1 MIAPLLVGVAHG
13 LDLVTFMLALTLTP
27 ITIDGEWNVL
37 ARMAYASAGLAGVV
51 LLKAS
56 GTVALALIVHMRRWA
71 LLPATVP
78 GIIGATVNLLAIAI
92 VTR

>member
-1 MIAPLLVGVAHG
+1 MIRPLLVGVAHG
-13 LDLVTFMLALTLTP
+13 LDLVTFMLALTIFGLT
-27 ITIDGEWNVL
+27 IEDEWNHL
-37 ARMAYASAGLAGVV
+37 ARMAYATGGLAAVA

-56 GTVALALIVHMRRWA
+56 GTVALAFIVHMRRWA

-78 GIIGATVNLLAIAI
+78 GIVGASVNLLAIA